1 MNRVAN
7 RNPVVGV
14 TAVSFAALMF
24 GFNASSVKI
33 ILGTEISPE
42 QLVLLRSTFTA
53 VLAGFFLLLTN
64 KKAFRVTKKELPV
77 LIFYG
82 IFGIALMQW
91 SYSNAVSLLP
101 ISVALLIEYTAIV
114 IVPLVSLLLFKD
126 KVRPRLW
133 FGIAA
138 VLMGLAIVSNVWD
151 SDLNPAGVAWACMA
165 AVCLSIY
172 FLIGEHTQ
180 RKRDAMSTLF
190 YTFAVAAVFWTILNL
205 INPAKMIDMNLVF
218 NLGGNLDHISM
229 PVWAGLLWI
238 GIMGSFI
245 PMLLDYIA
253 LGNLSATAVG
263 VIATAETVFAT
274 VFAWAWLDE
283 SMTTLEV
290 IGGLIVVAGIVLAE
304 TSRMNSIKV

>member
-1 MNRVAN
+1 
-7 RNPVVGV
+7 
-14 TAVSFAALMF
+14 MF
-24 GFNASSVKI
+24 GFNASTVKI
-33 ILGTEISPE
+33 ILGTEINPE
-42 QLVLLRSTFTA
+42 QLVLFRTA
-53 VLAGFFLLLTN
+53 ITALIAGIVLLFTN
-64 KKAFRVTKKELPV
+64 KQAFKITKKELPV
-77 LIFYG
+77 LVFYG
-82 IFGIALMQW
+82 VFGVALMQW

-114 IVPLVSLLLFKD
+114 IVPLVSLLLFKE

-138 VLMGLAIVSNVWD
+138 VLIGLAIVSNIWN
-151 SDLNPAGVAWACMA
+151 SALNPLGVAWAIMA

-190 YTFAVAAVFWTILNL
+190 YTFAVAAIFWAIMNL
-205 INPAKMIDMNLVF
+205 INPGKVIDINLEF
-218 NLGGNLDHISM
+218 NLGGNLTGISM

-274 VFAWAWLDE
+274 VFAWAWLNE

-290 IGGLIVVAGIVLAE
+290 IGGLIVVAGIILAE
-304 TSRMNSIKV
+304 TSRTSSIKV

>member
-1 MNRVAN
+1 VSRVAN
-7 RNPVVGV
+7 RNPTVGI

-24 GFNASSVKI
+24 GFNASTVKI

-42 QLVLLRSTFTA
+42 QLVLFRTA
-53 VLAGFFLLLTN
+53 ITALIAGIVLFFTN
-64 KKAFRVTKKELPV
+64 KKAFKLTKKELPV
-77 LIFYG
+77 LVFYG
-82 IFGIALMQW
+82 VFGVALMQW

-114 IVPLVSLLLFKD
+114 IVPLVSLLLFKE

-138 VLMGLAIVSNVWD
+138 VLIGLAIVSNIWN
-151 SDLNPAGVAWACMA
+151 SALNPLGVAWAIMA

-190 YTFAVAAVFWTILNL
+190 YTFAVAAIFWAIMNL
-205 INPAKMIDMNLVF
+205 INPGKVIDINLEF
-218 NLGGNLDHISM
+218 NLGGNLSAISM

-238 GIMGSFI
+238 GIMGSYI

-274 VFAWAWLDE
+274 VFAWAWLNE

-290 IGGLIVVAGIVLAE
+290 IGGLIVVAGIILAE
-304 TSRMNSIKV
+304 TSRASSIKV

>member
-1 MNRVAN
+1 MSRVAN

-14 TAVSFAALMF
+14 TAVSFAAVMF

-42 QLVLLRSTFTA
+42 QLVLFRATFTA
-53 VLAGFFLLLTN
+53 VLAGIFLLLTN

-114 IVPLVSLLLFKD
+114 IVPLVSLLLFKE

-138 VLMGLAIVSNVWD
+138 VLIGLAIVSNVWD
-151 SDLNPAGVAWACMA
+151 SDLNPAGVAWAFMA
-165 AVCLSIY
+165 AGCLSIY

-190 YTFAVAAVFWTILNL
+190 YTFAVAAVFWAIMNF
-205 INPAKMIDMNLVF
+205 INPAKMIDINLVF
-218 NLGGNLDHISM
+218 NLGGNLDLISM

-274 VFAWAWLDE
+274 IFAWAWLNE

-290 IGGLIVVAGIVLAE
+290 IGGLIVVAGIILAE
-304 TSRMNSIKV
+304 TSRMKSIKV

>member
-1 MNRVAN
+1 VSRVAN

-42 QLVLLRSTFTA
+42 QLVLFRATFTA
-53 VLAGFFLLLTN
+53 VLAGIFLLLTN

-82 IFGIALMQW
+82 IFGVALMQW
-91 SYSNAVSLLP
+91 SYSNAVNLLP

-114 IVPLVSLLLFKD
+114 IVPLVSLLLFKE

-138 VLMGLAIVSNVWD
+138 VLIGLAIVSNVWD
-151 SDLNPAGVAWACMA
+151 SDLNPAGVAWAFMA
-165 AVCLSIY
+165 AGCLSIY

-190 YTFAVAAVFWTILNL
+190 YTFAVAAMFWAILNF
-205 INPAKMIDMNLVF
+205 INPAKMIDINLVF

-274 VFAWAWLDE
+274 VFAWAWLNE

>member
-7 RNPVVGV
+7 RNAAVGV

-24 GFNASSVKI
+24 GFNASSVKVI
-33 ILGTEISPE
+33 IEAGVSPE
-42 QLVLLRSTFTA
+42 FLVLFRATFTSA
-53 VLAGFFLLLTN
+53 IAGVILLLTN
-64 KKAFRVTKKELPV
+64 RKGFRVSLKELPV
-77 LIFYG
+77 LVFYG
-82 IFGIALMQW
+82 IVGVALMQW

-114 IVPLVSLLLFKD
+114 IVPLVSLLLFKE
-126 KVRPRLW
+126 KVKPRLW

-138 VLMGLAIVSNVWD
+138 VLVGLAVVSNVLE
-151 SDLNPAGVAWACMA
+151 SALNPVGVAWAFMA
-165 AVCLSIY
+165 AGCLSIY

-190 YTFAVAAVFWTILNL
+190 YSFAVAAVFWAIVNL
-205 INPAKMIDMNLVF
+205 IRPTSVVDINLIF
-218 NLGGNLDHISM
+218 SLQGNLSEVMM
-229 PVWAGLLWI
+229 PMWMGLLWI

-274 VFAWAWLDE
+274 VFAWAWLNE

-290 IGGLIVVAGIVLAE
+290 IGGLIVVTGIVLAE
-304 TSRMNSIKV
+304 TSRTQSLKV

>member
-1 MNRVAN
+1 
-7 RNPVVGV
+7 
-14 TAVSFAALMF
+14 MF
-24 GFNASSVKI
+24 GLNASTVKI
-33 ILGTEISPE
+33 ILGTEINPE
-42 QLVLLRSTFTA
+42 QLVLFRTA
-53 VLAGFFLLLTN
+53 ITALIAGIVLLLTN
-64 KKAFRVTKKELPV
+64 KKAFKITKKELPV
-77 LIFYG
+77 LVFYG
-82 IFGIALMQW
+82 VFGVALMQW

-114 IVPLVSLLLFKD
+114 IVPLVSLLLFKE

-138 VLMGLAIVSNVWD
+138 VLIGLAIVSNIWN
-151 SDLNPAGVAWACMA
+151 SALNPLGVAWAIMA

-190 YTFAVAAVFWTILNL
+190 YTFAVAAIFWAIMNL
-205 INPAKMIDMNLVF
+205 INPGKVIDINLEF
-218 NLGGNLDHISM
+218 NLGGNLSGISM

-274 VFAWAWLDE
+274 VFAWAWLNE

-290 IGGLIVVAGIVLAE
+290 IGGLIVVAGIILAE
-304 TSRMNSIKV
+304 TSTTSSIKV

>member
-1 MNRVAN
+1 VNRVAN
-7 RNPVVGV
+7 RNAAVGV

-24 GFNASSVKI
+24 GFNASSVKVI
-33 ILGTEISPE
+33 IEAGVSPE
-42 QLVLLRSTFTA
+42 FLVLFRATFTSA
-53 VLAGFFLLLTN
+53 IAGVILLLTN
-64 KKAFRVTKKELPV
+64 RKGFRVSLKELPV
-77 LIFYG
+77 LVFYG
-82 IFGIALMQW
+82 IVGVALMQW

-114 IVPLVSLLLFKD
+114 IVPLVSLLLFKE
-126 KVRPRLW
+126 KVKPRLW

-138 VLMGLAIVSNVWD
+138 VLVGLAVVSNVWE
-151 SDLNPAGVAWACMA
+151 SALNPVGVAWAFMA
-165 AVCLSIY
+165 AGCLSIY

-190 YTFAVAAVFWTILNL
+190 YSFAVAAVFWAIVNL
-205 INPAKMIDMNLVF
+205 IRPTSVVDF
-218 NLGGNLDHISM
+218 NLIFSLQGNLTEVMM
-229 PVWAGLLWI
+229 PMWMGLLWI

-274 VFAWAWLDE
+274 VFAWAWLNE

-290 IGGLIVVAGIVLAE
+290 IGGLIVVTGIVLAE
-304 TSRMNSIKV
+304 TSRTQSLKV

>member
-7 RNPVVGV
+7 RKPVVGV
-14 TAVSFAALMF
+14 TAVSFAAVMF

-42 QLVLLRSTFTA
+42 QLVFFRSIFTA
-53 VLAGFFLLLTN
+53 VLAGVFLLLTN
-64 KKAFRVTKKELPV
+64 KKAFRVSKKELPV

-114 IVPLVSLLLFKD
+114 IVPLVSLLLFKE
-126 KVRPRLW
+126 KVKPRLW

-138 VLMGLAIVSNVWD
+138 VLIGLAIVSNVWD
-151 SDLNPAGVAWACMA
+151 SDLNPAGVAWAFMA
-165 AVCLSIY
+165 AGCLSIY

-190 YTFAVAAVFWTILNL
+190 YTFAVAAMFWAITNF
-205 INPAKMIDMNLVF
+205 INPAKMIDFDLVF

-274 VFAWAWLDE
+274 IFAWAWLNE

-304 TSRMNSIKV
+304 TSRMKSVKV

>member
-1 MNRVAN
+1 MSRVAN
-7 RNPVVGV
+7 RRPAVGI

-24 GFNASSVKI
+24 GFNASTVKI

-42 QLVLLRSTFTA
+42 QLVLFRATITA
-53 VLAGFFLLLTN
+53 LLAGLVLLFTN
-64 KKAFRVTKKELPV
+64 RKAFKVTMKELPV

-114 IVPLVSLLLFKD
+114 IVPLASLLLFKE

-138 VLMGLAIVSNVWD
+138 VLVGLAIVSNLWN
-151 SDLNPAGVAWACMA
+151 SSLNPIGVAWAFMA

-190 YTFAVAAVFWTILNL
+190 YTFAVASVFWAIMNF
-205 INPAKMIDMNLVF
+205 INPAKMIDINLVF
-218 NLGGNLDHISM
+218 NLGGNLSGISM

-274 VFAWAWLDE
+274 IFAWAWLNE

-290 IGGLIVVAGIVLAE
+290 IGGLIVVAGIILAE
-304 TSRMNSIKV
+304 TSRTNSIKV

>member
-7 RNPVVGV
+7 RNPALGI

-24 GFNASSVKI
+24 GFNASSVKVI
-33 ILGTEISPE
+33 IDAGMNPE
-42 QLVLLRSTFTA
+42 FLVLFRATFTS
-53 VLAGFFLLLTN
+53 VLAGIVLLLTN
-64 KKAFRVTKKELPV
+64 RKAFKITVKEIPKML
-77 LIFYG
+77 FYG

-101 ISVALLIEYTAIV
+101 ISVALLIEYTAIA
-114 IVPLVSLLLFKD
+114 IVPVISLFLFKE
-126 KVRPRLW
+126 KVKPRLW
-133 FGIAA
+133 FGIVA
-138 VLMGLAIVSNVWD
+138 VLIGLAVVSNVWD
-151 SDLNPAGVAWACMA
+151 SNLNPEGVAWAFMA
-165 AVCLSIY
+165 SICLSIY

-190 YTFAVAAVFWTILNL
+190 YTFTVAALFWAVVNL
-205 INPAKMIDMNLVF
+205 IRPTQGIDLNSVF
-218 NLGGNLDHISM
+218 SLGGNLTQVMM
-229 PVWAGLLWI
+229 PIWLGLLWI

-274 VFAWAWLDE
+274 VFAWAWLQE

-290 IGGLIVVAGIVLAE
+290 LGGLIVIAGIVLAE
-304 TSRMNSIKV
+304 TSRTSSIKV

>member
-1 MNRVAN
+1 
-7 RNPVVGV
+7 
-14 TAVSFAALMF
+14 MF
-24 GFNASSVKI
+24 GFNASTVKI

-42 QLVLLRSTFTA
+42 QLVLFRTA
-53 VLAGFFLLLTN
+53 ITALIAGIVLLFTN
-64 KKAFRVTKKELPV
+64 KKAFKITKKELPV
-77 LIFYG
+77 LVFYG
-82 IFGIALMQW
+82 VFGVALMQW

-114 IVPLVSLLLFKD
+114 IVPLVSLLLFKE

-138 VLMGLAIVSNVWD
+138 VLIGLAIVSNIWN
-151 SDLNPAGVAWACMA
+151 SALNPLGVAWAIMA

-190 YTFAVAAVFWTILNL
+190 YTFAVAAIFWAIMNL
-205 INPAKMIDMNLVF
+205 INPGKVIDINLEF
-218 NLGGNLDHISM
+218 NLGGNLSAISM

-274 VFAWAWLDE
+274 VFAWAWLNE

-290 IGGLIVVAGIVLAE
+290 IGGLIVVAGIILAE
-304 TSRMNSIKV
+304 TSRTSSIKV

>member
-1 MNRVAN
+1 
-7 RNPVVGV
+7 
-14 TAVSFAALMF
+14 MF

-42 QLVLLRSTFTA
+42 QLVLFRATFTA
-53 VLAGFFLLLTN
+53 LIAGVILFITN
-64 KKAFRVTKKELPV
+64 KKAFKVSKKELPV
-77 LIFYG
+77 LVFYG

-114 IVPLVSLLLFKD
+114 VVPLVSLLLFKE

-138 VLMGLAIVSNVWD
+138 VLVGLAIVSNVWN
-151 SDLNPAGVAWACMA
+151 SDLNPAGVAWAFMA
-165 AVCLSIY
+165 AACLSIY

-190 YTFAVAAVFWTILNL
+190 YTFAVAAVFWAIINL
-205 INPAKMIDMNLVF
+205 INPGKVIDISLDF
-218 NLGGNLDHISM
+218 NLGGNLSEISM

-238 GIMGSFI
+238 GIMGSFV

-274 VFAWAWLDE
+274 VFAWAWLNE

-304 TSRMNSIKV
+304 TSRTSSIKV

>member
-1 MNRVAN
+1 VNRVAN

-14 TAVSFAALMF
+14 TAVSFAAVMF

-42 QLVLLRSTFTA
+42 QLVLFRATFTA
-53 VLAGFFLLLTN
+53 GLAGIFLLLTN

-114 IVPLVSLLLFKD
+114 IVPLVSLLLFKE

-138 VLMGLAIVSNVWD
+138 VLIGLAIVSNVWD
-151 SDLNPAGVAWACMA
+151 SDLNPEGVAWAFMA
-165 AVCLSIY
+165 AGCLSIY

-190 YTFAVAAVFWTILNL
+190 YTFAVAAVFWAIINF
-205 INPAKMIDMNLVF
+205 INPAKMIDINLVF
-218 NLGGNLDHISM
+218 NLGGNLGHISM
-229 PVWAGLLWI
+229 PVWVGLLWI

-274 VFAWAWLDE
+274 IFAWAWLNE

-304 TSRMNSIKV
+304 TSRMKSIKV

>member
-1 MNRVAN
+1 MSRVAN

-14 TAVSFAALMF
+14 TAVSFAAVMF

-42 QLVLLRSTFTA
+42 QLVLFRATFTA
-53 VLAGFFLLLTN
+53 VLAGTFLLLTN
-64 KKAFRVTKKELPV
+64 KKAFRVTKKELPL

-114 IVPLVSLLLFKD
+114 IVPLVSLLLFKE

-138 VLMGLAIVSNVWD
+138 VLIGLAIVSNVWD
-151 SDLNPAGVAWACMA
+151 SDLNPTGVAWAFMA
-165 AVCLSIY
+165 AGCLSIY

-190 YTFAVAAVFWTILNL
+190 YTFAVAAVFWAIMNF
-205 INPAKMIDMNLVF
+205 INPAKTIDINLVF

-274 VFAWAWLDE
+274 IFAWAWLNE

-304 TSRMNSIKV
+304 TSRMKSIKV

>member
-1 MNRVAN
+1 MSRVAN
-7 RNPVVGV
+7 RRPAVGI

-42 QLVLLRSTFTA
+42 QLVLFRATITALMAGLVLLFT
-53 VLAGFFLLLTN
+53 N
-64 KKAFRVTKKELPV
+64 RKAFKVTMKELPV

-114 IVPLVSLLLFKD
+114 IVPLVSLLLFKE

-138 VLMGLAIVSNVWD
+138 VLVGLAIVSNLWN
-151 SDLNPAGVAWACMA
+151 SSLNPIGVAWAFMA
-165 AVCLSIY
+165 AACLSIY

-190 YTFAVAAVFWTILNL
+190 YTFAVASVFWAIMNV
-205 INPAKMIDMNLVF
+205 INPAKMIDINLVF
-218 NLGGNLDHISM
+218 NLGGNLSGISM

-274 VFAWAWLDE
+274 IFAWAWLNE

-290 IGGLIVVAGIVLAE
+290 IGGLIVVAGIILAE
-304 TSRMNSIKV
+304 TSRTNSIKV

>member
-1 MNRVAN
+1 MSRVAN

-42 QLVLLRSTFTA
+42 QLVLFRATFTA
-53 VLAGFFLLLTN
+53 VLAGIFLLLTN
-64 KKAFRVTKKELPV
+64 KKAFRVTRKELPV

-114 IVPLVSLLLFKD
+114 IVPLVSLLLFKE

-138 VLMGLAIVSNVWD
+138 VLIGLAIVSNVWD
-151 SDLNPAGVAWACMA
+151 SDLNPTGVAWAFMA
-165 AVCLSIY
+165 AGCLSIY

-190 YTFAVAAVFWTILNL
+190 YTFAVAAVFWAIMNF
-205 INPAKMIDMNLVF
+205 INPAKMIDINLVF

-274 VFAWAWLDE
+274 VFAWAWLNE

-290 IGGLIVVAGIVLAE
+290 IGGLIVVAGIILAE
-304 TSRMNSIKV
+304 TSRMKSIKV

>member
-1 MNRVAN
+1 
-7 RNPVVGV
+7 
-14 TAVSFAALMF
+14 MF
-24 GFNASSVKI
+24 GFNASTVKI

-42 QLVLLRSTFTA
+42 QLVLFRASITALMAGIVLLFT
-53 VLAGFFLLLTN
+53 N
-64 KKAFRVTKKELPV
+64 RKAFKVTMKELPV
-77 LIFYG
+77 LVFYG

-114 IVPLVSLLLFKD
+114 IVPLVSLLLFKE

-138 VLMGLAIVSNVWD
+138 VLVGLAIVSNLWN
-151 SDLNPAGVAWACMA
+151 SNLNPIGVAWAFMA

-190 YTFAVAAVFWTILNL
+190 YTFAVASVFWAIMNL
-205 INPAKMIDMNLVF
+205 INPAKMIDINLVF
-218 NLGGNLDHISM
+218 NLGGNLSGISM

-274 VFAWAWLDE
+274 IFAWAWLNE

-290 IGGLIVVAGIVLAE
+290 IGGLIVVAGIILAE
-304 TSRMNSIKV
+304 TSRTNSIKV

>member
-1 MNRVAN
+1 MSRVAK
-7 RNPVVGV
+7 RNPAVGI

-24 GFNASSVKI
+24 GFNASSIKI

-42 QLVLLRSTFTA
+42 QLVLFRTAFTA
-53 VLAGFFLLLTN
+53 LIAGIVLFFTN
-64 KKAFRVTKKELPV
+64 KKAFKITKKEFPV
-77 LIFYG
+77 LVFYG
-82 IFGIALMQW
+82 VFGVALMQW
-91 SYSNAVSLLP
+91 SYSNSVSLLP

-114 IVPLVSLLLFKD
+114 IVPLVSLLLFKE

-138 VLMGLAIVSNVWD
+138 VLVGLAIVSNLWN
-151 SDLNPAGVAWACMA
+151 SELNPMGVAWAFMA
-165 AVCLSIY
+165 AACLSIY

-190 YTFAVAAVFWTILNL
+190 YTFAVAAVFWAIMNL
-205 INPAKMIDMNLVF
+205 INPGKVIDINLDF
-218 NLGGNLDHISM
+218 NLGGNLSGIEM

-238 GIMGSFI
+238 GIMGSFV

-274 VFAWAWLDE
+274 LFAWAWLSE

-290 IGGLIVVAGIVLAE
+290 IGGLIVVAGIILAE
-304 TSRMNSIKV
+304 TSRTSSIEV

>member
-1 MNRVAN
+1 
-7 RNPVVGV
+7 
-14 TAVSFAALMF
+14 MF
-24 GFNASSVKI
+24 GFNASTVKI

-42 QLVLLRSTFTA
+42 QLVLFRASITALMAGIVLLFT
-53 VLAGFFLLLTN
+53 N
-64 KKAFRVTKKELPV
+64 RKAFKVTMKELPV
-77 LIFYG
+77 LVFYG

-114 IVPLVSLLLFKD
+114 IVPLVSLLLFKE

-138 VLMGLAIVSNVWD
+138 VLVGLAIVSNLWN
-151 SDLNPAGVAWACMA
+151 SSLNPIGVAWAFMA

-190 YTFAVAAVFWTILNL
+190 YTFAVASVFWAIMNL
-205 INPAKMIDMNLVF
+205 INPAKMIDINLVF
-218 NLGGNLDHISM
+218 NLGGNLSGISM
-229 PVWAGLLWI
+229 PVWAGLIWI

-274 VFAWAWLDE
+274 IFAWAWLNE

-290 IGGLIVVAGIVLAE
+290 IGGLIVVAGIILAE
-304 TSRMNSIKV
+304 TSRTNSVKV

>member
-1 MNRVAN
+1 
-7 RNPVVGV
+7 
-14 TAVSFAALMF
+14 MF
-24 GFNASSVKI
+24 GFNASTVKI

-42 QLVLLRSTFTA
+42 QLVLFRASITALMAGLVLLFT
-53 VLAGFFLLLTN
+53 N
-64 KKAFRVTKKELPV
+64 RKAFKVTMKELPV

-114 IVPLVSLLLFKD
+114 IVPLVSLLLFKE

-138 VLMGLAIVSNVWD
+138 VLVGLAIVSNLWN
-151 SDLNPAGVAWACMA
+151 SNLNPIGVAWAFMA

-190 YTFAVAAVFWTILNL
+190 YTFAVASVFWAIMNL
-205 INPAKMIDMNLVF
+205 INPAKMIDINLVF
-218 NLGGNLDHISM
+218 NLGGNLSGISM

-274 VFAWAWLDE
+274 IFAWAWLNE

-290 IGGLIVVAGIVLAE
+290 IGGLIVVAGIILAE
-304 TSRMNSIKV
+304 TSRTNSIKV

>member
-1 MNRVAN
+1 VSRVAN

-42 QLVLLRSTFTA
+42 QLVLFRATFTA
-53 VLAGFFLLLTN
+53 VLAGIFLLLTN

-114 IVPLVSLLLFKD
+114 IVPLVSLLLFKE

-138 VLMGLAIVSNVWD
+138 VLIGLAIVSNVWD
-151 SDLNPAGVAWACMA
+151 SDLNPAGVAWAFMA
-165 AVCLSIY
+165 AGCLSIY

-190 YTFAVAAVFWTILNL
+190 YTFAVAAVFWAIMNL
-205 INPAKMIDMNLVF
+205 INPAKMIDINLVF

-274 VFAWAWLDE
+274 VFAWAWLNE

-304 TSRMNSIKV
+304 TSRMKSIKV

>member
-1 MNRVAN
+1 
-7 RNPVVGV
+7 
-14 TAVSFAALMF
+14 MF
-24 GFNASSVKI
+24 GLNASTVKI
-33 ILGTEISPE
+33 ILGTEINPE
-42 QLVLLRSTFTA
+42 QLVLFRTA
-53 VLAGFFLLLTN
+53 ITALIAGIVLLFTN
-64 KKAFRVTKKELPV
+64 KKAFKITKKELPV
-77 LIFYG
+77 LVFYG
-82 IFGIALMQW
+82 VFGVALMQW

-114 IVPLVSLLLFKD
+114 IVPLVSLLLFKE

-138 VLMGLAIVSNVWD
+138 VLIGLAIVSNIWN
-151 SDLNPAGVAWACMA
+151 SALNPLGVAWAIMA

-190 YTFAVAAVFWTILNL
+190 YTFAVAAIFWAIMNL
-205 INPAKMIDMNLVF
+205 INPGKVIDINLDF
-218 NLGGNLDHISM
+218 NLGGNLSAISM

-274 VFAWAWLDE
+274 VFAWAWLNE

-290 IGGLIVVAGIVLAE
+290 IGGLIVVAGIILAE
-304 TSRMNSIKV
+304 TSRTSSIKV

>member
-1 MNRVAN
+1 VSRVAN
-7 RNPVVGV
+7 RNPTVGI

-24 GFNASSVKI
+24 GFNASTVKI

-42 QLVLLRSTFTA
+42 QLVLFRTA
-53 VLAGFFLLLTN
+53 ITALIAGIVLLFTN
-64 KKAFRVTKKELPV
+64 KKAFKISKKELPV
-77 LIFYG
+77 LVFYG
-82 IFGIALMQW
+82 VFGVALMQW

-114 IVPLVSLLLFKD
+114 IVPLVSLLLFKE

-138 VLMGLAIVSNVWD
+138 VLIGLAIVSNIWN
-151 SDLNPAGVAWACMA
+151 SALNPLGVAWAIMA

-190 YTFAVAAVFWTILNL
+190 YTFAVAAIFWAIMNL
-205 INPAKMIDMNLVF
+205 INPGKIIDINVDF
-218 NLGGNLDHISM
+218 NLGGNLSAISM

-274 VFAWAWLDE
+274 VFAWAWLNE

-290 IGGLIVVAGIVLAE
+290 IGGLIVVAGIILAE
-304 TSRMNSIKV
+304 TSRTSSIKV

>member
-1 MNRVAN
+1 
-7 RNPVVGV
+7 
-14 TAVSFAALMF
+14 MF

-42 QLVLLRSTFTA
+42 QLVLFRTA
-53 VLAGFFLLLTN
+53 ITALIAGMVLLLTN
-64 KKAFRVTKKELPV
+64 KKAFKITNKELPV
-77 LIFYG
+77 LVFYG
-82 IFGIALMQW
+82 VFGVALMQW

-114 IVPLVSLLLFKD
+114 IVPLVSLLLFKE

-138 VLMGLAIVSNVWD
+138 VLIGLAIVSNIWN
-151 SDLNPAGVAWACMA
+151 SALNPLGVAWAIMA

-190 YTFAVAAVFWTILNL
+190 YTFAVAAIFWAIMNL
-205 INPAKMIDMNLVF
+205 INPGKVIDINLEF
-218 NLGGNLDHISM
+218 NLGGNLSGISM

-274 VFAWAWLDE
+274 VFAWAWLNE

-290 IGGLIVVAGIVLAE
+290 IGGLIVVAGIILAE
-304 TSRMNSIKV
+304 TSRTSSIKV

>member
-1 MNRVAN
+1 VSRVAN

-42 QLVLLRSTFTA
+42 QLVLFRATFTA
-53 VLAGFFLLLTN
+53 VLAGILLLLTN
-64 KKAFRVTKKELPV
+64 RKAFRVTKKELPV

-82 IFGIALMQW
+82 IFGVALMQW

-114 IVPLVSLLLFKD
+114 IVPLVSLLLFKE

-138 VLMGLAIVSNVWD
+138 VLIGLAIVSNVWD
-151 SDLNPAGVAWACMA
+151 SDLNPTGVAWAFMA
-165 AVCLSIY
+165 AGCLSIY

-190 YTFAVAAVFWTILNL
+190 YTFAVAAVFWASLNF
-205 INPAKMIDMNLVF
+205 INPAEMIDINLVF

-274 VFAWAWLDE
+274 VFAWAWLNE

-290 IGGLIVVAGIVLAE
+290 IGGLIVIAGIVLAE

>member
-1 MNRVAN
+1 MTRVAN
-7 RNPVVGV
+7 RRPAVGI

-24 GFNASSVKI
+24 GFNASTVKI

-42 QLVLLRSTFTA
+42 QLVLFRATITALMAGLVLLFT
-53 VLAGFFLLLTN
+53 N
-64 KKAFRVTKKELPV
+64 RKAFKVTMKELPV

-114 IVPLVSLLLFKD
+114 IVPLVSLLLFKE

-138 VLMGLAIVSNVWD
+138 VLVGLAIVSNLWN
-151 SDLNPAGVAWACMA
+151 SSLNPIGVAWAFMA

-190 YTFAVAAVFWTILNL
+190 YTFAVASVFWAIMNF
-205 INPAKMIDMNLVF
+205 INPAKMIDINLVF
-218 NLGGNLDHISM
+218 NLGGNLSGISM

-274 VFAWAWLDE
+274 IFAWAWLNE

-290 IGGLIVVAGIVLAE
+290 IGGLIVVAGIILAE
-304 TSRMNSIKV
+304 TSRTNSIKV

>member
-1 MNRVAN
+1 VSRVAN
-7 RNPVVGV
+7 RNPAVGI

-42 QLVLLRSTFTA
+42 QLVLFRATFTA
-53 VLAGFFLLLTN
+53 LIAGVILFITN
-64 KKAFRVTKKELPV
+64 KKAFKVSKKELPV
-77 LIFYG
+77 LVFYG

-114 IVPLVSLLLFKD
+114 VVPLVSLLLFKE

-138 VLMGLAIVSNVWD
+138 VLVGLAIVSNVWN
-151 SDLNPAGVAWACMA
+151 SDLNPAGVAWAFMA
-165 AVCLSIY
+165 AACLSIY

-190 YTFAVAAVFWTILNL
+190 YTFAVAAVFWAIINL
-205 INPAKMIDMNLVF
+205 INPGKVIDISLDF
-218 NLGGNLDHISM
+218 NLGGNLSEISM

-238 GIMGSFI
+238 GIMGSFV

-274 VFAWAWLDE
+274 VFAWAWLNE

-304 TSRMNSIKV
+304 TSRTSSIKV

>member
-1 MNRVAN
+1 
-7 RNPVVGV
+7 
-14 TAVSFAALMF
+14 
-24 GFNASSVKI
+24 
-33 ILGTEISPE
+33 
-42 QLVLLRSTFTA
+42 
-53 VLAGFFLLLTN
+53 
-64 KKAFRVTKKELPV
+64 
-77 LIFYG
+77 
-82 IFGIALMQW
+82 MQW

-114 IVPLVSLLLFKD
+114 IVPLVSLLLFKE

-138 VLMGLAIVSNVWD
+138 VLIGLAIVSNVWD
-151 SDLNPAGVAWACMA
+151 SDLNPTGVAWAFMA
-165 AVCLSIY
+165 AGCLSIY

-190 YTFAVAAVFWTILNL
+190 YTFAVAAVFWASLNF
-205 INPAKMIDMNLVF
+205 INPAEMIDINLVF

-274 VFAWAWLDE
+274 VFAWAWLNE

-290 IGGLIVVAGIVLAE
+290 IGGLIVIAGIVLAE

>member
-1 MNRVAN
+1 MSRVAN
-7 RNPVVGV
+7 RRPAVGI

-33 ILGTEISPE
+33 ILGAEISPE
-42 QLVLLRSTFTA
+42 QLVLFRATFTA
-53 VLAGFFLLLTN
+53 IIAGLVLLVTN
-64 KKAFRVTKKELPV
+64 RKAFRVSKKELPV
-77 LIFYG
+77 LVFYG

-114 IVPLVSLLLFKD
+114 IVPLVSLLLFKE
-126 KVRPRLW
+126 KVKPRLW

-138 VLMGLAIVSNVWD
+138 VLVGLAIVSNLWN
-151 SDLNPAGVAWACMA
+151 SNLNPAGVAWAFMA
-165 AVCLSIY
+165 AGCLSIY

-190 YTFAVAAVFWTILNL
+190 YTFAVAAVFWAILNF
-205 INPAKMIDMNLVF
+205 INPGKMIDINLVF
-218 NLGGNLDHISM
+218 NLGGNLSGISM
-229 PVWAGLLWI
+229 PVWAGLLWM

-263 VIATAETVFAT
+263 IIATAETVFAT
-274 VFAWAWLDE
+274 VFAWAWLNE

-290 IGGLIVVAGIVLAE
+290 IGGLIVVAGIILAE
-304 TSRMNSIKV
+304 TSRTKSIKV

>member
-1 MNRVAN
+1 
-7 RNPVVGV
+7 
-14 TAVSFAALMF
+14 MF
-24 GFNASSVKI
+24 GFNASTVKI

-42 QLVLLRSTFTA
+42 QLVLFRTA
-53 VLAGFFLLLTN
+53 ITALIAGIVLFFTN
-64 KKAFRVTKKELPV
+64 KKAFKLTKKELPV
-77 LIFYG
+77 LVFYG
-82 IFGIALMQW
+82 VFGVALMQW

-114 IVPLVSLLLFKD
+114 IVPLVSLLLFKE

-138 VLMGLAIVSNVWD
+138 VLIGLAIVSNIWN
-151 SDLNPAGVAWACMA
+151 SALNPLGVAWAIMA

-190 YTFAVAAVFWTILNL
+190 YTFAVAAIFWAIMNL
-205 INPAKMIDMNLVF
+205 INPGKVIDINLEF
-218 NLGGNLDHISM
+218 NLGGNLSAISM

-274 VFAWAWLDE
+274 VFAWAWLNE
-283 SMTTLEV
+283 SMSTLEV
-290 IGGLIVVAGIVLAE
+290 IGGLIVVAGIILAE
-304 TSRMNSIKV
+304 TSRASSIKV

>member
-1 MNRVAN
+1 MSRVAN
-7 RNPVVGV
+7 RNPTVGI

-24 GFNASSVKI
+24 GFNASTVKI
-33 ILGTEISPE
+33 ILGTEINPE
-42 QLVLLRSTFTA
+42 QLVLFRTA
-53 VLAGFFLLLTN
+53 ITALIAGIVLLFTN
-64 KKAFRVTKKELPV
+64 KKAFKITKKELPV
-77 LIFYG
+77 LVFYG
-82 IFGIALMQW
+82 VFGVALMQW

-114 IVPLVSLLLFKD
+114 IVPLVSLLLFKE

-138 VLMGLAIVSNVWD
+138 VLIGLAIVSNIWN
-151 SDLNPAGVAWACMA
+151 SALNPLGVAWAIMA

-190 YTFAVAAVFWTILNL
+190 YTFAVAAIFWAIMNL
-205 INPAKMIDMNLVF
+205 INPGKVIDINIEF
-218 NLGGNLDHISM
+218 NLGGNLSAISM

-274 VFAWAWLDE
+274 VFAWAWLNE

-290 IGGLIVVAGIVLAE
+290 IGGLIVVAGIILAE
-304 TSRMNSIKV
+304 TSRASSIKV

>member
-1 MNRVAN
+1 
-7 RNPVVGV
+7 
-14 TAVSFAALMF
+14 MF

-42 QLVLLRSTFTA
+42 QLVLFRATITALMAGLVLLFT
-53 VLAGFFLLLTN
+53 N
-64 KKAFRVTKKELPV
+64 RKAFKVTMKELPV

-114 IVPLVSLLLFKD
+114 IVPLVSLLLFKE

-138 VLMGLAIVSNVWD
+138 VLVGLAIVSNLWN
-151 SDLNPAGVAWACMA
+151 SSLNPIGVAWAFMA

-190 YTFAVAAVFWTILNL
+190 YTFAVASVFWAIMNF
-205 INPAKMIDMNLVF
+205 INPAKMIDINLVF
-218 NLGGNLDHISM
+218 NLGGNLSGISM

-274 VFAWAWLDE
+274 IFAWAWLNE

-290 IGGLIVVAGIVLAE
+290 IGGLIVVAGIILAE
-304 TSRMNSIKV
+304 TSRTNSIKV

>member
-1 MNRVAN
+1 MSRVAN
-7 RNPVVGV
+7 RNPAVGI

-42 QLVLLRSTFTA
+42 QLVLFRAAITA
-53 VLAGFFLLLTN
+53 LIAGVVLFFTN
-64 KKAFRVTKKELPV
+64 KKAFKITRKEVPV
-77 LIFYG
+77 LVFYG

-114 IVPLVSLLLFKD
+114 IVPLVSLLLFKE

-138 VLMGLAIVSNVWD
+138 VLIGLAIVSNVWN
-151 SDLNPAGVAWACMA
+151 SDLNPVGVAWAFMA

-190 YTFAVAAVFWTILNL
+190 YTFAVAAIFWAIVNL
-205 INPAKMIDMNLVF
+205 INPGKMIDISLEF
-218 NLGGNLDHISM
+218 NLGGNLSGISM
-229 PVWAGLLWI
+229 PVWSGLLWI
-238 GIMGSFI
+238 GLMGSFI

-253 LGNLSATAVG
+253 LGNLSASAVG

-274 VFAWAWLDE
+274 IFAWAWLNE

-290 IGGLIVVAGIVLAE
+290 IGGLIVVAGIILAE
-304 TSRMNSIKV
+304 TSRSSSMKV

>member
-14 TAVSFAALMF
+14 TAVSFAAVMF

-42 QLVLLRSTFTA
+42 QLVLFRATFTA
-53 VLAGFFLLLTN
+53 GLAGIFLLLTN

-114 IVPLVSLLLFKD
+114 IVPLVSLLLFKE

-138 VLMGLAIVSNVWD
+138 VLIGLAIVSNVWD
-151 SDLNPAGVAWACMA
+151 SDLNPEGVAWAFMA
-165 AVCLSIY
+165 AGCLSIY

-190 YTFAVAAVFWTILNL
+190 YTFAVAAVFWAIMNF
-205 INPAKMIDMNLVF
+205 INPAKMIDINLVF

-274 VFAWAWLDE
+274 VFAWAWLNE

-304 TSRMNSIKV
+304 TSRMKSIKV

>member
-1 MNRVAN
+1 MSRVAN

-42 QLVLLRSTFTA
+42 QLVLFRATFTA
-53 VLAGFFLLLTN
+53 VLAGIFLLLTN
-64 KKAFRVTKKELPV
+64 KKAFRVTRKELPV

-82 IFGIALMQW
+82 IFGVALMQW
-91 SYSNAVSLLP
+91 SYSNAVNLLP

-114 IVPLVSLLLFKD
+114 IVPLVSLLLFKE

-138 VLMGLAIVSNVWD
+138 VLIGLAIVSNVWD
-151 SDLNPAGVAWACMA
+151 SDLNPTGVAWAFMA
-165 AVCLSIY
+165 AGCLSIY

-190 YTFAVAAVFWTILNL
+190 YTFSVAAVFWAIMNF
-205 INPAKMIDMNLVF
+205 INPAKMIDINLVF

-274 VFAWAWLDE
+274 VFAWAWLNE

-290 IGGLIVVAGIVLAE
+290 IGGLIVVAGIILAE